1 MSRENDRRIARN
13 TVFLYIRM
21 LLTMGVSLYTSRV
34 VLEVLGVADYGVYN
48 VVGGL
53 VVMLSFLNGTMS
65 GATQRFMNFEMGRG
79 VEGRLRETFA
89 SAWVIHVSIAAVLL
103 VVGETAGLWFVNNI
117 LVIDET
123 RMHAAYWTYQ
133 YSLFGSIFA
142 VLLVPFNGAIFA
154 HERMNVYAYITL
166 LFTFLKLGV
175 ALLLLYVASA
185 DTLVTYSAL
194 ILCVNIVNFLCY
206 YIYCL
211 RNFKECRMSFK
222 APVSQIKAMLVYSG
236 SDLIGTA
243 CYTIE
248 NQGVLVILNRIG
260 GTTLNAAGGLCMTV
274 CSAVSQFG
282 SSIVMAFRP
291 QIIKQYAAGDYSY
304 MQTLMVNCSKYAILL
319 LSVFAIPVFVEMDY
333 LLALWL
339 KEVPDYTALFC
350 RLALLMAVSQMTVYT
365 LNAGIHAT
373 GKIFKFSAFTGLS
386 YIVELPVMYILMRWT
401 DNPAW
406 AYIVPIFQ
414 MMFNVLL
421 ISVMLRDRMPE
432 FAVRHFLISGYL
444 SPVAVVLAVGSAVY
458 YAAQVVPDSFL
469 RVVVVGLI
477 SILLLLTISWTVLL
491 TPRMRREVAEAIKKK
506 LNR

>member
-34 VLEVLGVADYGVYN
+34 VLDVLGIADYGVYN

-53 VVMLSFLNGTMS
+53 VVILSFLNGTMS
-65 GATQRFMNFEMGRG
+65 GATQRFLNFEMGRG
-79 VEGRLRETFA
+79 EAGKLRETFA
-89 SAWVIHVSIAAVLL
+89 SAWVIHLSIAAVLL
-103 VVGETAGLWFVNNI
+103 VVGETAGLWFVNNV

-123 RMHAAYWTYQ
+123 RIHAANWTYQ

-154 HERMNVYAYITL
+154 HERMNIYAYFTL

-185 DTLVTYSAL
+185 DTLVTYAAL
-194 ILCVNIVNFLCY
+194 IFAVNVVNFFCY
-206 YIYCL
+206 FIYCL
-211 RNFKECRMSFK
+211 KNFKECRISLK
-222 APVSQIKAMLVYSG
+222 APLLQIKAMLLYSG

-291 QIIKQYAAGDYSY
+291 QIIKLYAAGDYSY

-319 LSVFAIPVFVEMDY
+319 LAVFAIPVYVEMDY
-333 LLALWL
+333 LLGLWL
-339 KEVPDYTALFC
+339 KEVPDHTSLFC
-350 RLALLMAVSQMTVYT
+350 RLALFMAVSQMTVYT

-373 GKIFKFSAFTGLS
+373 GKIFRFSTFTGLS
-386 YIVELPVMYILMRWT
+386 YIIELPIMYVLMRWT
-401 DNPAW
+401 ANPAW

-414 MMFNVLL
+414 MMFCVGLV
-421 ISVMLRDRMPE
+421 SVMLYNRMRQ
-432 FAVRHFLISGYL
+432 FDIRRFIVDGYIM
-444 SPVAVVLAVGSAVY
+444 PVIVVLTVGIIVNL
-458 YAAQVVPDSFL
+458 AAMLLDDSFL
-469 RVVVVGLI
+469 RLMFTGFV
-477 SILLLLTISWTVLL
+477 STALLFTISWAILL
-491 TPRMRREVAEAIKKK
+491 TPAMRTELQDIVRKK
-506 LNR
+506 LLR